1 MDSLDDGIAGPI
13 WPVLTPFTLVAIAV
27 GIRVDSP
34 AVPLTATPLT
44 LVASTARPR
53 VDAFAIP
60 LRLVHL
66 SHVLRNDAIVEPLH
80 GPATRGATVRA
91 ATSAPCYNFTGLGS
105 LIPDPT
111 GGSGVD
117 GPARTIRS
125 GQRVRRRRR
134 RPWLS

>member
-27 GIRVDSP
+27 GRDGHPLAIPLVILPLAVVAIAVGGREDSL
-34 AVPLTATPLT
+34 AVPLP
-44 LVASTARPR
+44 
-53 VDAFAIP
+53 
-60 LRLVHL
+60 LVHL

-111 GGSGVD
+111 GGSG
-117 GPARTIRS
+117 
-125 GQRVRRRRR
+125 
-134 RPWLS
+134 